1 MLKQY
6 ATCLSRLLPKYNVT
20 EPQIY
25 FDIWVSIND
34 RFQQRWARGA
44 EKGENVKSSFF
55 LAKMTSLCS
64 SVLSCLQ
71 GCPLVHVPVDL
82 VVGIAD
88 CIQQRAPSSRR
99 KGNSFS

>member
-44 EKGENVKSSFF
+44 QKGENEVQLLLPRRIAPAPQCC
-55 LAKMTSLCS
+55 LA
-64 SVLSCLQ
+64 
-71 GCPLVHVPVDL
+71 
-82 VVGIAD
+82 
-88 CIQQRAPSSRR
+88 
-99 KGNSFS
+99 

>member
-44 EKGENVKSSFF
+44 EKGEKGSPAPF
-55 LAKMTSLCS
+55 AKMNSHAPQC
-64 SVLSCLQ
+64 CL
-71 GCPLVHVPVDL
+71 
-82 VVGIAD
+82 A
-88 CIQQRAPSSRR
+88 
-99 KGNSFS
+99 